1 MEEVMNRFATVVM
14 TRQRTWMLTAI
25 SVALF
30 VVLSGVF
37 ADGLFRGP
45 LWNAEDWVSSPLVT
59 YLLIGVIVLAGW
71 YQARSLPEQGVSLS
85 LPGTSMTPGQVED
98 PVSWRLLLGN
108 VFFALFW
115 LPVRFFVGRD
125 WLSAGWHKV
134 TDPEWTQSGVA
145 LQSYWE
151 RAAAIPESG
160 RPPITYDWF
169 RQFLQYML
177 DNGWYTWFAK
187 LIAWGE
193 VLVGLGLLV
202 GALVGIAAFFGTVMN
217 FSFMLAGSASSN
229 PVLFGLAVFLVLAWK
244 VAGFWGLD
252 RWLLPALGTPWQ
264 RGPLVDRAPIED
276 RPAPGNLRPQ
286 HG

>member
-1 MEEVMNRFATVVM
+1 MNGKGKRGFVM

-30 VVLSGVF
+30 VLLSWIF
-37 ADGLFRGP
+37 ADGLFSAP
-45 LWNAEDWVSSPLVT
+45 LWNGEDWVSSPLVT
-59 YLLIGVIVLAGW
+59 SLLIGVIVLVGW
-71 YQARSLPEQGVSLS
+71 YQASRLPAAGVPLQAEADA
-85 LPGTSMTPGQVED
+85 TTAGQIAD
-98 PVSWRLLLGN
+98 PVGWRLLLGN
-108 VFFALFW
+108 VFFALYW

-134 TDPEWTQSGVA
+134 TDPEWTQSGAA
-145 LQSYWE
+145 LEAYWE
-151 RAAAIPESG
+151 RAAAIPEQG
-160 RPPITYDWF
+160 RPAITYDWF

-244 VAGFWGLD
+244 VAGYWGLD
-252 RWLLPALGTPWQ
+252 RWLLPIVGTPWQ
-264 RGPLVDRAPIED
+264 RGALAGGVPIED
-276 RPAPGNLRPQ
+276 GRAAGDLRPQ

>member
-1 MEEVMNRFATVVM
+1 VNGERAFVM
-14 TRQRTWMLTAI
+14 TRQRTWILTAI
-25 SVALF
+25 SVAVF
-30 VVLSGVF
+30 VLLSWIF

-59 YLLIGVIVLAGW
+59 YLLIGVIVLVGW
-71 YQARSLPEQGVSLS
+71 YQASRLPAAGVPLRA
-85 LPGTSMTPGQVED
+85 GADAMTAGQVAD
-98 PVSWRLLLGN
+98 PVGWRLLLGN
-108 VFFALFW
+108 VYLALFW

-134 TDPEWTQSGVA
+134 TDPEWTQTGAA

-151 RAAAIPESG
+151 RAAAIPEQG
-160 RPPITYDWF
+160 RPAITYDWF
-169 RQFLQYML
+169 RQFLQFML

-187 LIAWGE
+187 LIAFGE

-202 GALVGIAAFFGTVMN
+202 GALVGIAAIFGTVMN

-244 VAGFWGLD
+244 VAGYWGLD
-252 RWLLPALGTPWQ
+252 RWLLPILGTPWQ
-264 RGPLVDRAPIED
+264 RGAFVEGVSIED
-276 RPAPGNLRPQ
+276 GRAPGNLRPQ
-286 HG
+286 QS